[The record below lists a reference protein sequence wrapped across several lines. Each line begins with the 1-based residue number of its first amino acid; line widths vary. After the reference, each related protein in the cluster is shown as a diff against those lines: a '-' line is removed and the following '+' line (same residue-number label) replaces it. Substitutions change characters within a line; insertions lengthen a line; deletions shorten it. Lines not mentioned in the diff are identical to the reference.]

1 MILKWLYYQN
11 QMKEERKLRF
21 NIYYRTD
28 RLKPLKMNVSKED
41 TIKFL
46 KTLSVAEKSHIMLE
60 EVKER
65 EEEER

>member
-1 MILKWLYYQN
+1 M
-11 QMKEERKLRF
+11 RF

-41 TIKFL
+41 TIRFL

-60 EVKER
+60 EVKDKER

>member
-1 MILKWLYYQN
+1 M
-11 QMKEERKLRF
+11 RF

-60 EVKER
+60 EIKNKER

>member
-1 MILKWLYYQN
+1 M
-11 QMKEERKLRF
+11 RF

-46 KTLSVAEKSHIMLE
+46 KTLTVAEKSHIMLE
-60 EVKER
+60 EIRERDKER
-65 EEEER
+65 EEDER

>member
-1 MILKWLYYQN
+1 M
-11 QMKEERKLRF
+11 RF
-21 NIYYRTD
+21 NIYYQTD

-46 KTLSVAEKSHIMLE
+46 KTLSVAEKAHIMLE
-60 EVKER
+60 EVKEYRKER

>member
-1 MILKWLYYQN
+1 M
-11 QMKEERKLRF
+11 RF

-28 RLKPLKMNVSKED
+28 KLKPLKMNVSKED
-41 TIKFL
+41 TIRFL

-60 EVKER
+60 EVKDKER

>member
-1 MILKWLYYQN
+1 M
-11 QMKEERKLRF
+11 RF
-21 NIYYRTD
+21 NIYYMTD
-28 RLKPLKMNVSKED
+28 RLKLLKENVLKED

-46 KTLSVAEKSHIMLE
+46 KTLTVAEKSHIRLE

>member
-1 MILKWLYYQN
+1 
-11 QMKEERKLRF
+11 MKF
-21 NIYYRTD
+21 NIYYQTD

-60 EVKER
+60 EVKDKER

>member
-1 MILKWLYYQN
+1 M
-11 QMKEERKLRF
+11 RF

-41 TIKFL
+41 TIRFL

-60 EVKER
+60 EIKER
-65 EEEER
+65 EEEERWQKKNLKIN